1 MTDFRAVRPWWSR
14 RDFLKS
20 SAAVAAGV
28 YGMGWGLADAAD
40 PPLEFDGSKFLLK
53 AAEPNPKHGGV
64 IRMGIPV
71 RPPHFDLH
79 QSGTIFN
86 LGAMGCMFDNL
97 IRRDPRDGGKT
108 IIPDLA
114 HSWQIAEDGQT
125 YIFLLRENIQFH
137 DGAEL
142 TADGRR
148 SPGQSWAP
156 NVKFLP
162 LASPALTSDACRA
175 G

>member
-1 MTDFRAVRPWWSR
+1 MTDFRAARPWCSR
-14 RDFLKS
+14 RDFLKN

-114 HSWQIAEDGQT
+114 HSCDRGGSIGDTLRATLRARPQERDRPRRCGGTCLHRRLAVSCPGDRKQPRAR
-125 YIFLLRENIQFH
+125 LL
-137 DGAEL
+137 A
-142 TADGRR
+142 
-148 SPGQSWAP
+148 
-156 NVKFLP
+156 
-162 LASPALTSDACRA
+162 
-175 G
+175 